1 MNWKINAKV
10 SLRGKGDFV
19 QTHTN
24 KLIKYFVTKTLDVG
38 GGGGIGHFMSCGVL
52 GHTLGYFKIF
62 NSWSFKI
69 CNFLLNLISTIL
81 YVNVTCKVDDAVHLL
96 GLLNQ

>member
-10 SLRGKGDFV
+10 SLRGKGDCV

-38 GGGGIGHFMSCGVL
+38 GGGGL
-52 GHTLGYFKIF
+52 A
-62 NSWSFKI
+62 
-69 CNFLLNLISTIL
+69 IL
-81 YVNVTCKVDDAVHLL
+81 CHA
-96 GLLNQ
+96 GS